1 PRRSRAFWA
10 RYIWGVAASDPERR
24 HARLCWRAMPS
35 LLAWILLF
43 FPAYDVVEEL
53 ALLFAA
59 ILAVDRYLLPLPDT

>member
-1 PRRSRAFWA
+1 
-10 RYIWGVAASDPERR
+10 
-24 HARLCWRAMPS
+24 MPS